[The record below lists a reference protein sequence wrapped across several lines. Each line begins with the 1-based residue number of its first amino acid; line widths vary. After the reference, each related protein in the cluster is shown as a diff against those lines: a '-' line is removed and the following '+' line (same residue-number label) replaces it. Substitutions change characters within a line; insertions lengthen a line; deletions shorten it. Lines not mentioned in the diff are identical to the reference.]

1 MMKYINSDR
10 HQKALEYALEYLNH
24 SVFKQYIN
32 NVILYGSCARGEE
45 NYRSDVDLLIEF
57 DERFLDVKKEM
68 NREFRMLNS
77 EIGTNELHDPEV
89 DVKIVFG
96 NEWKTNKICFF
107 DNIKRDGINVWKRQ

>member
-1 MMKYINSDR
+1 MKYINSDR

-89 DVKIVFG
+89 DVKLVFG
-96 NEWKTNKICFF
+96 NDWKTYKICFF
-107 DNIKRDGINVWKRQ
+107 DYIKRDGFNVWRRQ

>member
-1 MMKYINSDR
+1 
-10 HQKALEYALEYLNH
+10 
-24 SVFKQYIN
+24 
-32 NVILYGSCARGEE
+32 
-45 NYRSDVDLLIEF
+45 
-57 DERFLDVKKEM
+57 
-68 NREFRMLNS
+68 MLNS

>member
-1 MMKYINSDR
+1 MKYINSDR

-68 NREFRMLNS
+68 NRGCLILRS
-77 EIGTNELHDPEV
+77 EPMNCMIQKLM
-89 DVKIVFG
+89 
-96 NEWKTNKICFF
+96 
-107 DNIKRDGINVWKRQ
+107 